1 MAGEPERLEAGR
13 CATPWT
19 GGGLGASS
27 GLIRET
33 PLPPR
38 HQSLSPYPVL
48 SEDPRPE
55 PHQHPL
61 LASLVSLSPRGSQR
75 GKGRKSFQPVQ
86 NFPSREIGV
95 SVTSNE
101 GKRKGPGQG
110 QGEPEGQAIC
120 FPGED
125 DLGEGGGFVSVES
138 HWSRAQVQG
147 HPGSELGAESGRGG
161 VCQQSQRSEK
171 GPVGRGLWG
180 PGPGLGPRAMN
191 GRDGL

>member
-13 CATPWT
+13 YATPGT

-27 GLIRET
+27 ALILE
-33 PLPPR
+33 PPAPHR
-38 HQSLSPYPVL
+38 SLSPCPVL

-55 PHQHPL
+55 PRQHPL
-61 LASLVSLSPRGSQR
+61 LASLVSPSPRGSRR
-75 GKGRKSFQPVQ
+75 GKGRKSFQPLQ

-138 HWSRAQVQG
+138 HWSCAQVQG
-147 HPGSELGAESGRGG
+147 A
-161 VCQQSQRSEK
+161 Q
-171 GPVGRGLWG
+171 G
-180 PGPGLGPRAMN
+180 PGPSSSTTLFLCPDPFPAGNIGMITTARV
-191 GRDGL
+191 